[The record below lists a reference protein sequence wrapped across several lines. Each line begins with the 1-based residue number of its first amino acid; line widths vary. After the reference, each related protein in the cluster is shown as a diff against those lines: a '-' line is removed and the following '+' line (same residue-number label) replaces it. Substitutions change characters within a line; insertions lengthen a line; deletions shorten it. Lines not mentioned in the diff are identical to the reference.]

1 MTITMRETGG
11 TVDIRKGAQLKD
23 REYMLAALE
32 QARAAAEEGEIPVGA
47 VLVRDG
53 KILAC
58 THNRREAT
66 GNPMDHAE
74 MLALREGAA
83 HQGSWRLDGSTL
95 YVTLEPCPMCAGA
108 LVQAR
113 VSRLVFG
120 ARDIKLGAAGS
131 RYNLVSDETTH
142 HRMEVTDGI
151 LEEECQELLRSFFEA
166 RRENHNADK

>member
-1 MTITMRETGG
+1 LR
-11 TVDIRKGAQLKD
+11 DW
-23 REYMLAALE
+23 EYMLAALE
-32 QARAAAEEGEIPVGA
+32 QARAASAEGEIPVGA
-47 VLVRDG
+47 VLVKDG

-74 MLALREGAA
+74 ILALQEGAA
-83 HQGSWRLDGSTL
+83 HLGSWRLEGSTL

-113 VSRLVFG
+113 VARLVFG
-120 ARDIKLGAAGS
+120 ARDLNLGAAGS

-142 HRMEVTDGI
+142 HRIEITDGI
-151 LEEECQELLRSFFEA
+151 LEEECREVLREFFESLRNGSGPSA
-166 RRENHNADK
+166 

>member
-1 MTITMRETGG
+1 
-11 TVDIRKGAQLKD
+11 
-23 REYMLAALE
+23 MLVALE
-32 QARAAAEEGEIPVGA
+32 EARAAAEEGEVPVGA
-47 VLVRDG
+47 VLVKDG

-74 MLALREGAA
+74 ILALLEGSS
-83 HQGSWRLDGSTL
+83 HLGNWRLEGSTI

-113 VSRLVFG
+113 VNRLVFG
-120 ARDIKLGAAGS
+120 ARDFNLGAAGS

-142 HRMEVTDGI
+142 HRMEITEGI
-151 LEEECQELLRSFFEA
+151 LEDECRTLLQEFFEA
-166 RRENHNADK
+166 RRNGEKPSV

>member
-1 MTITMRETGG
+1 MR
-11 TVDIRKGAQLKD
+11 LKD
-23 REYMLAALE
+23 GTHLNDRKYMLAALE
-32 QARAAAEEGEIPVGA
+32 QAHAASVEGEVPVGA
-47 VLVRDG
+47 VLVKDG

-74 MLALREGAA
+74 VLALQEGAA
-83 HQGSWRLDGSTL
+83 HLGSWRLEGSTL

-113 VSRLVFG
+113 VARLVFG
-120 ARDIKLGAAGS
+120 ARDLNLGAAGS

-142 HRMEVTDGI
+142 HRMEITDGI
-151 LEEECQELLRSFFEA
+151 LEEECREVLRDFFEA
-166 RRENHNADK
+166 RRNGDKPSV

>member
-1 MTITMRETGG
+1 M
-11 TVDIRKGAQLKD
+11 KD
-23 REYMLAALE
+23 KEDMLVALE
-32 QARAAAEEGEIPVGA
+32 EARAAAEEGEVPVGA
-47 VLVRDG
+47 VLVKDG

-74 MLALREGAA
+74 VLALQEGSA
-83 HQGSWRLDGSTL
+83 HLGNWRLEGSTL

-113 VSRLVFG
+113 VARLVFG
-120 ARDIKLGAAGS
+120 ARDVNLGAAGS

-142 HRMEVTDGI
+142 HRMEIADGI
-151 LEEECQELLRSFFEA
+151 LEEECQELLRKFFET
-166 RRENHNADK
+166 RRNGNKPS

>member
-1 MTITMRETGG
+1 
-11 TVDIRKGAQLKD
+11 
-23 REYMLAALE
+23 MLAALE
-32 QARAAAEEGEIPVGA
+32 QAQAAAAEGEVPVGA
-47 VLVRDG
+47 VLVKEG

-74 MLALREGAA
+74 ILALQEGAA
-83 HQGSWRLDGSTL
+83 HVGGWRLEGSTL

-113 VSRLVFG
+113 VARLVFG
-120 ARDIKLGAAGS
+120 ARDLNLGAAGS

-142 HRMEVTDGI
+142 HRLEITDGI
-151 LEEECQELLRSFFEA
+151 LEEECQEVLRSFFEA
-166 RRENHNADK
+166 RRNGEKPIV

>member
-1 MTITMRETGG
+1 MN
-11 TVDIRKGAQLKD
+11 D

-32 QARAAAEEGEIPVGA
+32 QARAAAEEGEVPVGA
-47 VLVRDG
+47 VLVKDG
-53 KILAC
+53 RILAC
-58 THNRREAT
+58 THNRREST

-74 MLALREGAA
+74 VLALQEGAA
-83 HQGSWRLDGSTL
+83 HLGSWRLEGSTL

-120 ARDIKLGAAGS
+120 ARDLKLGAAGS

-142 HRMEVTDGI
+142 HRMDITDGI
-151 LEEECQELLRSFFEA
+151 LEGECAALLREFFEA
-166 RRENHNADK
+166 RRNGDKPSR

>member
-1 MTITMRETGG
+1 LR
-11 TVDIRKGAQLKD
+11 DW
-23 REYMLAALE
+23 EYMLAALE
-32 QARAAAEEGEIPVGA
+32 QARAASAEGEIPVGA
-47 VLVRDG
+47 VLVKDS

-74 MLALREGAA
+74 ILALQEGAA
-83 HQGSWRLDGSTL
+83 QLGSWRLEGSTL

-113 VSRLVFG
+113 VARLVFG
-120 ARDIKLGAAGS
+120 ARDLNLGAAGS

-142 HRMEVTDGI
+142 HRIEITDGI
-151 LEEECQELLRSFFEA
+151 LEEECREVLREFFEA
-166 RRENHNADK
+166 LRNGDKPSA